1 MSKFH
6 HIVARGS
13 TWLDFRGWRWALGLQ
28 LPVSG
33 SFLGRLTGLGLTWMA
48 LGAIAPTVVQ
58 AEIQRVAIPIV
69 RENDETYQNLLTRA
83 ENIARAATQR
93 SFDRSILT
101 TSVIVT
107 ILGQNNGAVVPILKL
122 EVNRRNWQAFP
133 DPQRWTKYY
142 TNANLLLGIEDTPSP
157 TPTIMPPDPET
168 PADEPAEGLEEFPEL
183 APENPSLP
191 GLPAPFPSLPSL
203 PPAPSIL
210 PPLPPL
216 P

>member
-13 TWLDFRGWRWALGLQ
+13 TWLDFRGWRWGLALRF
-28 LPVSG
+28 PFSG
-33 SFLGRLTGLGLTWMA
+33 SFLGRLSGLGLTWIA
-48 LGAIAPTVVQ
+48 LSAIAPAVVQ
-58 AEIQRVAIPIV
+58 AEVLRVAIPIV

-93 SFDRSILT
+93 GFDRSILT

-107 ILGQNNGAVVPILKL
+107 VLGQNNGAVVPILQL
-122 EVNRRNWQAFP
+122 QVNRPNWQAFP
-133 DPQRWTKYY
+133 DPQRWAKYY

-157 TPTIMPPDPET
+157 TPTIMTPDP
-168 PADEPAEGLEEFPEL
+168 ANEPAEALDEFPEL
-183 APENPSLP
+183 APDNPTLP
-191 GLPAPFPSLPSL
+191 GLPAPFPSFPAQ
-203 PPAPSIL
+203 PPLL

>member
-13 TWLDFRGWRWALGLQ
+13 TWLGLTLR
-28 LPVSG
+28 LPFSG
-33 SFLGRLTGLGLTWMA
+33 AFSGRLAAAGLTWMA
-48 LGAIAPTVVQ
+48 ISAIAPTVVQ

-93 SFDRSILT
+93 SFDQSILT

-107 ILGQNNGAVVPILKL
+107 VLGQNNGAVVPILKL

-133 DPQRWTKYY
+133 DPQRWAKYY

-157 TPTIMPPDPET
+157 SPTITPEA
-168 PADEPAEGLEEFPEL
+168 PADEPAEALEETPEL
-183 APENPSLP
+183 APDNPSLP
-191 GLPAPFPSLPSL
+191 GLPAPFPSLPSQPDQPL
-203 PPAPSIL
+203 L